1 MKNFVEFIDGE
12 QEDMDELDGLL
23 AEGVGLNLAAI
34 YTLAASQIN
43 RIKDE
48 DMRLGF
54 RTLSR
59 LVLVASF
66 LENKDMKKV
75 LHKIGPK
82 RR

>member
-1 MKNFVEFIDGE
+1 MKNFIEFIENDNN
-12 QEDMDELDGLL
+12 DDLDELDGLL

-43 RIKDE
+43 RIKDD

-66 LENKDMKKV
+66 MENRDMKKV
-75 LHKIGPK
+75 LHKLGK
-82 RR
+82 RK